1 MTPFA
6 FDAHVDTLQLALDL
20 DADLAVGSPGQLDL
34 PRAREG
40 GLGGAV
46 LTAWVHPK
54 FDAPE
59 RGGSRARAEA
69 LLDELDRLAERHPDL
84 VQLIHTRSDWSEARV
99 SGRFAAVAGMEGGHP
114 LEDSLETLEHFA
126 SRGLRVLTLVWNNH
140 LTWARSCQPDAPE
153 GTPEGLSSFGEHI
166 VGRCNELGILV
177 DLSHAGEQTFFDA
190 LESGEGPAIASHSG
204 CKALHDH
211 PRNLTDEQVRA
222 LAATGGVVG
231 LPFLPSFLDRG
242 AQERAARCRNTP
254 GYQALRSAT
263 DCGLE
268 VERTRYLAS
277 QLEPLGIE
285 RLVDHA
291 AHIAELVGAEH
302 VGLGSDFDGIA
313 TTVAGLED
321 ARGYPRLVE
330 PLLARGFSE
339 AEVEGVLGG
348 NLERVLLEVLP
359 D

>member
-1 MTPFA
+1 MTKNIIFPMTTVKMTRKNGLEIELANVIPVKKSKNRFTRSKLL
-6 FDAHVDTLQLALDL
+6 HSVVLWQSELQT
-20 DADLAVGSPGQLDL
+20 SMIPTFQI
-34 PRAREG
+34 
-40 GLGGAV
+40 
-46 LTAWVHPK
+46 
-54 FDAPE
+54 
-59 RGGSRARAEA
+59 
-69 LLDELDRLAERHPDL
+69 LDELDRLAERHPDL
-84 VQLIHTRSDWSEARV
+84 VQVIHTRSDWSEARA

-263 DCGLE
+263 DCGL
-268 VERTRYLAS
+268 VDGHPS
-277 QLEPLGIE
+277 LGP
-285 RLVDHA
+285 
-291 AHIAELVGAEH
+291 
-302 VGLGSDFDGIA
+302 DFLCL
-313 TTVAGLED
+313 TL
-321 ARGYPRLVE
+321 
-330 PLLARGFSE
+330 
-339 AEVEGVLGG
+339 
-348 NLERVLLEVLP
+348 
-359 D
+359 